1 MTWVKSTAKVFY
13 DPYRPGLR
21 KVRPGTLVVAN
32 VDPGIAELY
41 RYWVR
46 KRHGLILQN
55 TAFLPHITIVD
66 GKVKNDNQHPMWKK
80 FHGQVIDFEYSVDME
95 QHWKFW
101 TLPVRSK
108 KLEEIRQS
116 LGLNP
121 NYNFHITFGRME

>member
-1 MTWVKSTAKVFY
+1 MWVKSTAKIFY

-32 VDPGIAELY
+32 VDPGIAEYY

-46 KRHGLILQN
+46 KRFGLQLQN
-55 TAFLPHITIVD
+55 TAFIPHITIVD
-66 GKVKNDNQHPMWKK
+66 GKVKNDNKHPAWKK
-80 FHGQVIDFEYSVDME
+80 YHGKVIEFEYNIELE

-108 KLEEIRQS
+108 QLEEIRAE

>member
-1 MTWVKSTAKVFY
+1 MWCKSTAKVFY

-32 VDPGIAELY
+32 VDPGIAEYY
-41 RYWVR
+41 RWWVR
-46 KRHGLILQN
+46 KRFGLFLQN

-66 GKVKNDNQHPMWKK
+66 GKVKNDNQHPAWKK
-80 FHGQVIDFEYSVDME
+80 YQGQIITFEYSVELE

-108 KLEEIRQS
+108 ALENIRS
-116 LGLNP
+116 ELGLNP